1 MTKVPVGDQPKD
13 IELQIRRLVLQYV
26 SKPNCIIL
34 AVSPAN
40 SDIANSDSLKIA
52 REVDKSSNY

>member
-52 REVDKSSNY
+52 REVDKSGNY